1 MSRKTANPDELSF
14 EQAIGRLEALVDEVE
29 GGSVDL
35 EKALARYAEGTAL
48 IKRCQ
53 GVLDSAE
60 QKIAELALD
69 AKGQLRTK
77 EMKAEEA
84 QS

>member
-1 MSRKTANPDELSF
+1 MPKPPTDPESLTF
-14 EQAIGRLEALVDEVE
+14 EQAIARLEALVDEVE

-53 GVLDSAE
+53 SVLDAAE
-60 QKIAELALD
+60 QKIATLALD
-69 AKGQLRTK
+69 AKGNLR
-77 EMKAEEA
+77 AE
-84 QS
+84 